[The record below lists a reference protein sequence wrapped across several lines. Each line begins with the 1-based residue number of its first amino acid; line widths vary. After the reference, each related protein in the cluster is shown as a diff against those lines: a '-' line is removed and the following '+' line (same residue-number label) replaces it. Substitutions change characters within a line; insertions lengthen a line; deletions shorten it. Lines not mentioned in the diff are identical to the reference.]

1 MSSVI
6 YTNTA
11 SLVAQKNLLGAQNAL
26 ATSVERLSSGLRIN
40 RARDDAAGLSV
51 ANSLQTQIN
60 GANQGIRNMNDAIS
74 MVQTAEGAIA
84 AASDMGQRILTLATQ
99 GANGTLGATEKEAI
113 INEMKKLLDSINSI
127 GSRTTYAG
135 NNLLQSNVSS
145 LAKVAEVATFTPS
158 STGLA
163 AGESITV
170 AGLTYTSTGTSN
182 AAEVAAAFSGLS
194 DGATDKAGVTTGT
207 FSGQLNGYSTAAGA
221 NSSVIFTSST
231 YGDLVNLTAVTNKQV
246 DADIAVTAVT
256 IPGVAVTT
264 PQIATFT
271 PGTAGLTAGQ
281 SITVQGL
288 TYTSTGVTTQAE
300 LASAFAGLANGATS
314 GASLK
319 GAYSGKLEGYSSNN
333 VSNGAVTFTASA
345 AGVKPG
351 FAATSVSTGATAAA
365 TLVTQEGGPATAFSM
380 QISNSSSDVINL
392 TQDAF
397 VNIGSGDLLAGSH
410 VGGQASA
417 LANKVNAPS
426 TGEDFWKDIQT
437 IAGEY
442 VKSLS
447 TQRSSLGAFQNQME
461 YTLSNITEL
470 SANLSASRSRVI
482 DTDYAAETADLTRG
496 QILQQAATA
505 MLAQANQMPNVILT
519 LLK

>member
-113 INEMKKLLDSINSI
+113 INEMKKLLDSISSI
-127 GSRTTYAG
+127 GSRTSYAG
-135 NNLLQSNVSS
+135 NAL
-145 LAKVAEVATFTPS
+145 
-158 STGLA
+158 LA
-163 AGESITV
+163 AGTKSLTEIATV
-170 AGLTYTSTGTSN
+170 ATEDLAANASVTIAGLTFKNTGSATLT
-182 AAEVAAAFSGLS
+182 ADKVAAAF
-194 DGATDKAGVTTGT
+194 
-207 FSGQLNGYSTAAGA
+207 A
-221 NSSVIFTSST
+221 NL
-231 YGDLVNLTAVTNKQV
+231 GD
-246 DADIAVTAVT
+246 
-256 IPGVAVTT
+256 
-264 PQIATFT
+264 
-271 PGTAGLTAGQ
+271 
-281 SITVQGL
+281 
-288 TYTSTGVTTQAE
+288 
-300 LASAFAGLANGATS
+300 GATS
-314 GASLK
+314 GNSTD
-319 GAYSGKLEGYSSNN
+319 GTYSGKLTGYTT
-333 VSNGAVTFTASA
+333 G
-345 AGVKPG
+345 
-351 FAATSVSTGATAAA
+351 AATSTSIAFASSTFGNKADIAATAG
-365 TLVTQEGGPATAFSM
+365 TVTYTQGANPTTEFSM
-380 QISNSSSDVINL
+380 QISNSSSDVIRL
-392 TQDAF
+392 TEDAF
-397 VNIGSGDLLAGSH
+397 VNIGFGDLTVASGISTYSN
-410 VGGQASA
+410 GQAST
-417 LANKVNAPS
+417 LATRVNAVRTEATES
-426 TGEDFWKDIQT
+426 SFWKNIQT
-437 IAGEY
+437 VAGDY
-442 VKSLS
+442 VKALS

-470 SANLSASRSRVI
+470 SSNLSASRSRVI